1 MVDMNNEKGEILVT
15 PEEALELDIEEQLDQ
30 PTAEEADA
38 VAEEAAENEE
48 AEPSEYEI
56 VGIRFKKSGKIYYFD
71 PDGIKLT
78 EGGNAIVETARGV
91 EYGSVA
97 LSNRTVKENEVVL
110 PLRKVLRAATP
121 EDEKRHEENIA
132 REKEAFDLC
141 VAKIADHKLE
151 MKLIDVEYTFDN
163 NKLLFYFTA
172 DGRIDFREL
181 VKDLASV
188 FRTRIELR
196 QIGIRDEAKLLG
208 GLGICGR
215 PFCCSS
221 FLGDFVQVSIK
232 MAKDQNLSLNSAKI
246 SGACGRLMCCLR
258 YEYDIYEEELKK
270 TPKMDSTVRTP
281 DGDGTVVEV
290 RPLAEQ
296 VKVKLFKDPD
306 QPKVYHRDSVSLKAA
321 GKEDNNL
328 PDDEELRQLVDTL
341 EEDETP
347 KGEHPKQENNEGRR
361 SRSDRRRGGSKRT
374 DKPQGEKQNDKA
386 AEKAADKSE
395 VRPQSEKAH
404 DSKAAEKVQDEI
416 KDKPLQENLTAGSSD
431 DGEAAKE
438 VPRRNRG
445 SRGGRSRQK
454 NRSGVIR
461 DNRSAQDG
469 EKKQSGGENKEQKQ
483 QRRPQQNHKNQNGDN
498 RNDNAKPDAPKNEST
513 DKKPQVDGEKTRNYN
528 NRRRGSRRGH
538 GHGHSNGGNGEN
550 GGSAPAGGEGK

>member
-1 MVDMNNEKGEILVT
+1 MNNENGEILVT

-30 PTAEEADA
+30 PTAETLEDEAS
-38 VAEEAAENEE
+38 AEAGTESAPTEHE
-48 AEPSEYEI
+48 EYEI

-71 PDGIKLT
+71 PDGIKLN
-78 EGGNAIVETARGV
+78 EGSNAIVETARGV
-91 EYGSVA
+91 EYGNVA
-97 LSNRTVKENEVVL
+97 LSNRKVKEHEVVL

-121 EDEKRHEENIA
+121 EDEQRHEENIA

-141 VAKIADHKLE
+141 AAKIADHKLD

-258 YEYDIYEEELKK
+258 YEYDTYEEELKK

-306 QPKVYHRDSVSLKAA
+306 QPKVYHRDSVSLKVA
-321 GKEDNNL
+321 GKEDDRL
-328 PDDEELRQLVDTL
+328 PDDEELRALVDTL
-341 EEDETP
+341 EPESSLSSEGQKQD
-347 KGEHPKQENNEGRR
+347 KGEGRR
-361 SRSDRRRGGSKRT
+361 SRQDRRRGGSKRP
-374 DKPQGEKQNDKA
+374 DRPQGDRQPEEKSAEKQHDTAKEFKSPEEN
-386 AEKAADKSE
+386 AADTPSE
-395 VRPQSEKAH
+395 
-404 DSKAAEKVQDEI
+404 
-416 KDKPLQENLTAGSSD
+416 N
-431 DGEAAKE
+431 GEAKHE
-438 VPRRNRG
+438 NSRRSRG

-454 NRSGVIR
+454 NRGGE
-461 DNRSAQDG
+461 NRENRPVQDG
-469 EKKQSGGENKEQKQ
+469 DKQQTAGENKEQQK
-483 QRRPQQNHKNQNGDN
+483 QRRPQQNHKNQNSEAK
-498 RNDNAKPDAPKNEST
+498 NDSPKPDISKNEG
-513 DKKPQVDGEKTRNYN
+513 GEKQNQGAPGSEKPRAHN

-538 GHGHSNGGNGEN
+538 GHGHGGGNGGNSNGN
-550 GGSAPAGGEGK
+550 GGSAPTGGGEGK